1 MYSQILRSLANFSF
15 TMSVSRISFL
25 NFKVIVSVAKDDKWD
40 SAIDSKSLFG
50 IKIRLINIMPYNPKP
65 RIGTSG

>member
-1 MYSQILRSLANFSF
+1 MYSQILRSLANFRF

-40 SAIDSKSLFG
+40 SAIDSKSLFWD
-50 IKIRLINIMPYNPKP
+50 KNK
-65 RIGTSG
+65 TD

>member
-1 MYSQILRSLANFSF
+1 MKRYVWSFMYSQILRSLANFSF

-40 SAIDSKSLFG
+40 SAIDSKSLFWD
-50 IKIRLINIMPYNPKP
+50 KNK
-65 RIGTSG
+65 TH

>member
-1 MYSQILRSLANFSF
+1 MMTTHEVKRHVVFMYSQILRSLANFSF

-40 SAIDSKSLFG
+40 SAIDSKSLFWD
-50 IKIRLINIMPYNPKP
+50 KNK
-65 RIGTSG
+65 TD

>member
-1 MYSQILRSLANFSF
+1 MKRHVWSFMYSQILRSLANFSF

-40 SAIDSKSLFG
+40 SAIDSKSLFWD
-50 IKIRLINIMPYNPKP
+50 KNK
-65 RIGTSG
+65 TD